1 MLENLRNNRPAQLII
16 GFIIGI
22 FFGFFL
28 QKGQVTK
35 YEAIFGQLILI
46 DFTVIKVMLTAI
58 LTGMVGVHIMQ
69 RTGLVHFNIKPGGW
83 GMNGVGGLIFGV
95 GLAILGYC
103 PGTAAGAAGQGS
115 LDALFGGVG
124 GMIAGGMIFARIYP
138 KIADGILK
146 KGEFGQ
152 LTVPEWL
159 HIPPFIVMVSLS
171 IIVILLFIGLE
182 IAGF

>member
-1 MLENLRNNRPAQLII
+1 MLEKLRNNRPAQLII

-35 YEAIFGQLILI
+35 YDAIFGQLILI

-69 RTGLVHFNIKPGGW
+69 RLGLVHFNIKPGSW

-124 GMIAGGMIFARIYP
+124 GMIAGGVIFARIYP

-146 KGEFGQ
+146 KGEFGE
-152 LTVPEWL
+152 LTLPELL
-159 HIPPFIVMVSLS
+159 HTQTSKIMIGLSLV
-171 IIVILLFIGLE
+171 VILVLAGLE
-182 IAGF
+182 IAGL